1 MYSVVTRL
9 VSTKTANLK
18 SSRYAAC
25 HVAGLAIAG
34 VFMVNAA
41 MAQPVKWNE
50 IPAPAGKETLARSY
64 PALFRTDVIDI
75 PIRGNDGDLEYKIKM
90 KAGDTVVYS
99 WEVRDFNKPDEF
111 YTEFHGHTE
120 PKGGV
125 GDLMYY
131 DKSTGGKANGALVAP
146 WEGIHGWYWQNQSA
160 ARVVVRLRMSGFY
173 EIVPG
178 QAGTPVK
185 E

>member
-1 MYSVVTRL
+1 MHEYLKR
-9 VSTKTANLK
+9 STTFAKTIL
-18 SSRYAAC
+18 RP
-25 HVAGLAIAG
+25 GPAIAL
-34 VFMVNAA
+34 AA
-41 MAQPVKWNE
+41 AGIFVIGAAVAQPVKWNE
-50 IPAPAGKETLARSY
+50 IPAPSGKEALSRTY
-64 PALFRTDVIDI
+64 PAGYRTDVIDV

-99 WEVRDFNKPDEF
+99 WEVRDLKSPQEF

-146 WEGIHGWYWQNQSA
+146 WEGIHGWYWQNQGA

-173 EIVPG
+173 ELVPD